1 MEAGPSNASPPDQP
15 AHPRRVHS
23 DSAKTPKPASPPLC
37 LLAAA
42 LRAQSEGVFIA
53 EATSSPNGL
62 QIIFVNDSL
71 CAITGHGAGQLI
83 GHHHGL
89 LHADRAQLEPLPRRP
104 PLAQARRPLLGGR
117 SLRRADGRTIYA
129 AWSFDP
135 VCSESGEMTHIV
147 AAYRDT
153 TEKRRLQ
160 EALVHAQRLDAV
172 GRLAGGV
179 AHDFNNLL
187 SVINGYCEVLA
198 TRLAADPGALE
209 EVNAIHTAGRQGAA
223 LAQQLLVFGRRQALH
238 PQVLD
243 LNKLVRDHATI
254 LSRLVADSGRLVL
267 DLFDEP
273 LHVRVDPAQFTQV
286 LLNLVIN
293 ARDALRDQGT
303 ITVAT
308 CVRKIPAEKNRRQTD
323 LAPGNY
329 ALLTVRDNGTGMDAA
344 TQTHLF
350 EPFFTTKPAGKGTGL
365 GLALVYGVVQQSG
378 GQISVESELLVGTTF
393 EILLPRD
400 NTPVEPADATHSPV
414 APLPVTRGSERLLL
428 LEADDVIRKMVAG
441 ILTADGYRVYAAPN
455 AAEALALAQDATQ
468 PMHLLIAPLA
478 EDAANQLARTLLVR
492 RASTRLLD
500 VGPTGTKNPF
510 AALPPSQVAHLPKPF
525 ALSQLLKIVRGL
537 LDT

>member
-1 MEAGPSNASPPDQP
+1 
-15 AHPRRVHS
+15 VHS
-23 DSAKTPKPASPPLC
+23 DSAKTPKPDGPPLC

-53 EATSSPNGL
+53 EATSSPTGL

-71 CAITGHGAGQLI
+71 CAITGHGANQLI
-83 GHHHGL
+83 GHTHGL
-89 LHADRAQLEPLPRRP
+89 LHADRADLEPLSRWLPN
-104 PLAQARRPLLGGR
+104 AQAGQPLLGEGY
-117 SLRRADGRTIYA
+117 LRRADGHTIYA

-135 VCSESGEMTHIV
+135 VCSESGELTHVV

-198 TRLAADPGALE
+198 TRLSADSGALE

-254 LSRLVADSGRLVL
+254 LGRLVGDSGRLVL
-267 DLFDEP
+267 DLIDEP
-273 LHVRVDPAQFTQV
+273 LHVRVDPSQFTQV

-293 ARDALRDQGT
+293 ARDALRDKGV

-308 CVRKIPAEKNRRQTD
+308 GVRKIPAEKNRRQTD
-323 LAPGNY
+323 LPPGNY
-329 ALLTVRDNGTGMDAA
+329 ALLSVRDNGTGMDAV

-350 EPFFTTKPAGKGTGL
+350 EPFFTTKPVGKGTGL

-378 GQISVESELLVGTTF
+378 GQISVQSELLVGTSF

-400 NTPVEPADATHSPV
+400 NAPVEPTTASSAPV
-414 APLPVTRGSERLLL
+414 APLPATRGSERLLL

-455 AAEALALAQDATQ
+455 AAEALALAKDATQ
-468 PMHLLIAPLA
+468 PMQLLIAPLT
-478 EDAANQLARTLLVR
+478 EDDATHLARSLLAR
-492 RASTRLLD
+492 RANTRLLD
-500 VGPTGTKNPF
+500 VGPAGQGNPF
-510 AALPPSQVAHLPKPF
+510 AALPASQVAHLPKPF
-525 ALSQLLKIVRGL
+525 ALSQLLKVVRSL